1 MSQQLGI
8 VLMIDSAAAIEA
20 GTLEGHIY
28 LVDNGKA
35 AGSTGE
41 GTPHLVTAIDGV
53 RTAGQ
58 SDVQVLNWLP
68 YGISSPPPTLPQQFF
83 LDASSRET
91 LTRHVQ
97 SAEPRLAARR
107 FAAPPRAAGDTAAAE
122 PEPAPTEAAPVL
134 PRLTRKI
141 VDVLG
146 RDLREPASPALRANL
161 AARAAPEGTRVH
173 YPNPLISNIY
183 GEAVDLRVIYPAQY
197 GSPDLFSDGLYWSA
211 SVDTSRVGYFSYLID
226 VVLFYSELSGGG
238 WVERSMTLPYAAY
251 LKVTDQAAIN
261 GFSAT
266 PAILPA

>member
-1 MSQQLGI
+1 
-8 VLMIDSAAAIEA
+8 MIDSAAAIEA
-20 GTLEGHIY
+20 GTLEGNIY
-28 LVDNGKA
+28 LVDNGKS

-53 RTAGQ
+53 RICGQ
-58 SDVQVLNWLP
+58 AAFPVLNWLP

-83 LDASSRET
+83 LDAPSRET
-91 LTRHVQ
+91 MTQHVK
-97 SAEPRLAARR
+97 SAEQRRGARRLAAQSL
-107 FAAPPRAAGDTAAAE
+107 AAGET
-122 PEPAPTEAAPVL
+122 APTEAEPAPAPEPAL
-134 PRLTRKI
+134 PRLTRKT

-146 RDLREPASPALRANL
+146 RSLRDAGSLTDRASL
-161 AARAAPEGTRVH
+161 AARSAPEGTRVH

-226 VVLFYSELSGGG
+226 VVLFYSELSGGQ
-238 WVERSMTLPYAAY
+238 WIDRSITLPYAAY
-251 LKVTDQAAIN
+251 LDVTDQAAIN
-261 GFSAT
+261 GFSTT

>member
-20 GTLEGHIY
+20 GSLEGNIY
-28 LVDNGKA
+28 LVDNGKS

-41 GTPHLVTAIDGV
+41 GTPHLVTKINGV
-53 RTAGQ
+53 RITGQ
-58 SDVQVLNWLP
+58 PDVQVLNWLP
-68 YGISSPPPTLPQQFF
+68 YGVSSPPPTLPQPFF
-83 LDASSRET
+83 LDAPSREA
-91 LTRHVQ
+91 LARHVQ

-107 FAAPPRAAGDTAAAE
+107 LSAQRLAAGEEPAPVPE
-122 PEPAPTEAAPVL
+122 PEPEPVL
-134 PRLTRKI
+134 PRLTRRI

-146 RDLREPASPALRANL
+146 RDLREAASPALRANI

-211 SVDTSRVGYFSYLID
+211 SVDTSRVGYYSYLID
-226 VVLFYSELSGGG
+226 VVLFYSELSGGQ
-238 WVERSMTLPYAAY
+238 WVERSITLPYAAY
-251 LKVTDQAAIN
+251 LDVTDHTAIN